1 MKKKIMTDNP
11 VWDAKRLVREYIK
24 IAKDL
29 EFAGGDFQKLDW
41 ADQIRSLRIASV
53 ISACTG
59 EEMDQ
64 TNPLPAIG
72 RVFNRTR
79 SRMDYPLAD
88 DKYDTVMAMIHELI
102 GGAYSMNHFDGDDR
116 HRERFYV
123 FEWLLR
129 FRRQSYLLT
138 QYASG
143 LLAGNSGIFNALN
156 VIRKLYFVPMAQ
168 ADEQVD
174 TLIAMLLGT
183 PFEKT
188 FLEEELISTYHFPT
202 VTDRELDDWWIDNL

>member
-1 MKKKIMTDNP
+1 MKKTVTDNP

-24 IAKDL
+24 MARDL
-29 EFAGGDFQKLDW
+29 EFAHGDFQKLDW

-53 ISACTG
+53 ICACTG
-59 EEMDQ
+59 EEMDP
-64 TNPLPAIG
+64 TNPLPVIE
-72 RVFNRTR
+72 RVFNRSR
-79 SRMDYPLAD
+79 SRVDYPLTNDRHDAA
-88 DKYDTVMAMIHELI
+88 MAKIREVI
-102 GGAYSMNHFDGDDR
+102 GDAYSMDSFDHYDR
-116 HRERFYV
+116 RRERFYV
-123 FEWLLR
+123 FEWLLN

-156 VIRKLYFVPMAQ
+156 VIQTLYFVPMAQ

-174 TLIAMLLGT
+174 TILAMLLGT

-188 FLEEELISTYHFPT
+188 FLEEELISNYQFPT
-202 VTDRELDDWWIDNL
+202 TTDRALDDWWIDNL